1 MRPDRGP
8 WRWLLP
14 AVFWLAVWWL
24 LALIVGKE
32 LLIPSPPL
40 VVRTLLELV
49 VTGAF
54 WRYTALTLL
63 RITLGLLLG
72 IVLGILTALLTNRLS
87 LLHALL
93 APAVR
98 VVRATPVASF
108 IILVLLWVANGRVPT
123 VISALVGV
131 EVRRGGGGAVPP
143 EGRRRHAGLFLQAL
157 SRHARALCVDA
168 HCRGAVAHGGA
179 HRAAAAAREKGGRQ
193 MKLTD
198 LTFSYG
204 DKRVFQALTLALPDE
219 GITALTG
226 PSGCGKTTLL
236 RLIARLETPQGG
248 SIDAPPAEQIAL
260 LFQEDRLI
268 PRLSA
273 RRQIELV
280 RPKGKDADAWLAA
293 VGLAGEADA
302 APEALSGG
310 MRRRLSL
317 ARCLAYGQDK
327 RLLLLDEPFTG
338 VDADRIRALADLI
351 RSMKIPTI
359 FTAHDSESLGMAET
373 IISL

>member
-72 IVLGILTALLTNRLS
+72 IVLGMLTALLTNRLS

-108 IILVLLWVANGRVPT
+108 IILVLLWVANGRVPV
-123 VISALVGV
+123 VISALVV
-131 EVRRGGGGAVPP
+131 LPVIWESTA
-143 EGRRRHAGLFLQAL
+143 AGLRSVDRDLLEF
-157 SRHARALCVDA
+157 ARAYRLTRWDTWRRIVIPSMLPQL
-168 HCRGAVAHGGA
+168 
-179 HRAAAAAREKGGRQ
+179 AAAVCTAIGLAWKSGVAAEV
-193 MKLTD
+193 LC
-198 LTFSYG
+198 
-204 DKRVFQALTLALPDE
+204 LP
-219 GITALTG
+219 
-226 PSGCGKTTLL
+226 K
-236 RLIARLETPQGG
+236 
-248 SIDAPPAEQIAL
+248 
-260 LFQEDRLI
+260 
-268 PRLSA
+268 
-273 RRQIELV
+273 
-280 RPKGKDADAWLAA
+280 AA
-293 VGLAGEADA
+293 VGTQVYFSKLYLDTPALFAWTLVVV
-302 APEALSGG
+302 ALSLTLE
-310 MRRRLSL
+310 RI
-317 ARCLAYGQDK
+317 AR
-327 RLLLLDEPFTG
+327 RLLLGRKEG
-338 VDADRIRALADLI
+338 G
-351 RSMKIPTI
+351 K
-359 FTAHDSESLGMAET
+359 
-373 IISL
+373 

>member
-1 MRPDRGP
+1 MRPDRAP

-108 IILVLLWVANGRVPT
+108 IILVLLWVANGRVPV
-123 VISALVGV
+123 VISALVV
-131 EVRRGGGGAVPP
+131 LPVIWESTA
-143 EGRRRHAGLFLQAL
+143 AGLESVDRNLLEF
-157 SRHARALCVDA
+157 ARAYRLTRLDTWRRIVIPSMLPQL
-168 HCRGAVAHGGA
+168 
-179 HRAAAAAREKGGRQ
+179 AAAVCTAIGLAWKSGVAAEV
-193 MKLTD
+193 LC
-198 LTFSYG
+198 
-204 DKRVFQALTLALPDE
+204 LP
-219 GITALTG
+219 
-226 PSGCGKTTLL
+226 K
-236 RLIARLETPQGG
+236 
-248 SIDAPPAEQIAL
+248 
-260 LFQEDRLI
+260 
-268 PRLSA
+268 
-273 RRQIELV
+273 
-280 RPKGKDADAWLAA
+280 AA
-293 VGLAGEADA
+293 VGTQVYFSKLYLDTPALFAWTLMVV
-302 APEALSGG
+302 ALSLTVE
-310 MRRRLSL
+310 RI
-317 ARCLAYGQDK
+317 AR
-327 RLLLLDEPFTG
+327 RLLLGRKEG
-338 VDADRIRALADLI
+338 G
-351 RSMKIPTI
+351 K
-359 FTAHDSESLGMAET
+359 
-373 IISL
+373 

>member
-1 MRPDRGP
+1 MRPDRAP

-108 IILVLLWVANGRVPT
+108 IILVLLWVANGRVPV
-123 VISALVGV
+123 VISALVV
-131 EVRRGGGGAVPP
+131 LPVIWESTA
-143 EGRRRHAGLFLQAL
+143 AGLRSVDRDLLEF
-157 SRHARALCVDA
+157 ARAYRLTRWDTWRRIVIPSMQPQL
-168 HCRGAVAHGGA
+168 
-179 HRAAAAAREKGGRQ
+179 AAAVCTAIGLAWKSGVAAEV
-193 MKLTD
+193 LC
-198 LTFSYG
+198 
-204 DKRVFQALTLALPDE
+204 LP
-219 GITALTG
+219 
-226 PSGCGKTTLL
+226 K
-236 RLIARLETPQGG
+236 
-248 SIDAPPAEQIAL
+248 
-260 LFQEDRLI
+260 
-268 PRLSA
+268 
-273 RRQIELV
+273 
-280 RPKGKDADAWLAA
+280 AA
-293 VGLAGEADA
+293 VGTQVYFSKLYLDTPALFAWTLIVV
-302 APEALSGG
+302 ALSLTVE
-310 MRRRLSL
+310 RI
-317 ARCLAYGQDK
+317 AR
-327 RLLLLDEPFTG
+327 RLLLGRKEG
-338 VDADRIRALADLI
+338 G
-351 RSMKIPTI
+351 K
-359 FTAHDSESLGMAET
+359 
-373 IISL
+373 

>member
-1 MRPDRGP
+1 MRPDRAP

-108 IILVLLWVANGRVPT
+108 IILVLLWVANGRVPV
-123 VISALVGV
+123 VISALVV
-131 EVRRGGGGAVPP
+131 LPVIWESTA
-143 EGRRRHAGLFLQAL
+143 AGLESVDRNLLEF
-157 SRHARALCVDA
+157 ARAYRLTRLDTWRRIVIPSMLPQL
-168 HCRGAVAHGGA
+168 
-179 HRAAAAAREKGGRQ
+179 AAAVCTAIGLAWKSGVAAEV
-193 MKLTD
+193 LC
-198 LTFSYG
+198 
-204 DKRVFQALTLALPDE
+204 LP
-219 GITALTG
+219 
-226 PSGCGKTTLL
+226 K
-236 RLIARLETPQGG
+236 
-248 SIDAPPAEQIAL
+248 
-260 LFQEDRLI
+260 
-268 PRLSA
+268 
-273 RRQIELV
+273 
-280 RPKGKDADAWLAA
+280 AA
-293 VGLAGEADA
+293 VGTQVYFSKLYLDTPALFAWTLIVV
-302 APEALSGG
+302 ALSLTVE
-310 MRRRLSL
+310 RI
-317 ARCLAYGQDK
+317 AR
-327 RLLLLDEPFTG
+327 RLLLGRKEG
-338 VDADRIRALADLI
+338 
-351 RSMKIPTI
+351 
-359 FTAHDSESLGMAET
+359 GG
-373 IISL
+373 

>member
-108 IILVLLWVANGRVPT
+108 IILVLLWVANGRVPV
-123 VISALVGV
+123 VISALVV
-131 EVRRGGGGAVPP
+131 LPVIWESTA
-143 EGRRRHAGLFLQAL
+143 AGLRSVDRDLLEF
-157 SRHARALCVDA
+157 ARAYRLTRWDTWRRIVIPSMLPQL
-168 HCRGAVAHGGA
+168 
-179 HRAAAAAREKGGRQ
+179 AAAVCTAIGLAWKSGVAAEV
-193 MKLTD
+193 LC
-198 LTFSYG
+198 
-204 DKRVFQALTLALPDE
+204 LP
-219 GITALTG
+219 
-226 PSGCGKTTLL
+226 K
-236 RLIARLETPQGG
+236 
-248 SIDAPPAEQIAL
+248 
-260 LFQEDRLI
+260 
-268 PRLSA
+268 
-273 RRQIELV
+273 
-280 RPKGKDADAWLAA
+280 AA
-293 VGLAGEADA
+293 VGTQVYFSKLYLDTPALFAWTLMVV
-302 APEALSGG
+302 ALSLTVE
-310 MRRRLSL
+310 RITR
-317 ARCLAYGQDK
+317 
-327 RLLLLDEPFTG
+327 RLLLGRKEG
-338 VDADRIRALADLI
+338 GR
-351 RSMKIPTI
+351 
-359 FTAHDSESLGMAET
+359 
-373 IISL
+373 